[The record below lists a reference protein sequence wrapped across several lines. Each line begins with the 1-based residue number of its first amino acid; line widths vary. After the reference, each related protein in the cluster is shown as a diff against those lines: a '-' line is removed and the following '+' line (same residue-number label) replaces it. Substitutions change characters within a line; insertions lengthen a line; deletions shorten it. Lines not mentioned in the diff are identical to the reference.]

1 MEQNDFATLQIHGGA
16 LDRNDFRPLVT
27 PIYQSST
34 FYFDTVEQGAA
45 LFAGEEDGYFY
56 TRIDNPNQRE
66 LAARI
71 AKLEG
76 GEAGLVFASGMG
88 AISSMFL
95 SLVSSG
101 DHVIA
106 NKTLY
111 GCTYELLNEGLPRFK
126 IDVDFVDLSQ
136 AANLEKYLRPE
147 TKVVY
152 IETPANPNLKIA
164 DIKYL
169 ADTAHVFNPEI
180 IVAVDNTFATPYLQ
194 QPLSLGADI
203 VVHSATKYLN
213 GHGDVV
219 AGAIV
224 SDSKTVKLIAESGL
238 RYLTGSVLGP
248 FECFLISR
256 GLKTLDLR
264 MEKHCLNAQAVAEF
278 LERDQRVKKV
288 YYPGLASHP
297 GYELTQ
303 EQMKLPGAM
312 ISFELDG
319 DKDHCARF
327 ANACKLCRRAVSLGD
342 AETLIQHPASMTHNS
357 YSPEALTEADIAEN
371 LLRLSVGLESVTDI
385 IADLKQALDMCDC

>member
-1 MEQNDFATLQIHGGA
+1 MEQNDFATRQIHRGS
-16 LDRNDFRPLVT
+16 LERKNFRPLVT

-34 FYFDTVEQGAA
+34 FYFDSVEQGAA

-66 LAARI
+66 LAARL
-71 AKLEG
+71 ANLEN
-76 GEAGLVFASGMG
+76 GEAGLVFGSGMG

-111 GCTYELLNEGLPRFK
+111 GCTYELLNQGFPRFN
-126 IDVDFVDLSQ
+126 IGVDFVDLSQ
-136 AANLEKYLRPE
+136 DDIGKYLRPE
-147 TKVVY
+147 TKIVY
-152 IETPANPNLKIA
+152 IESPANPNLKIA
-164 DIKYL
+164 DIKQL
-169 ADTAHVFNPEI
+169 ASAAHTYNPEI
-180 IVAVDNTFATPYLQ
+180 VVAVDNTFATPYLE
-194 QPLSLGADI
+194 QPLDLGADI

-219 AGAIV
+219 AGAVV
-224 SDSKTVKLIAESGL
+224 SDAKTIKLIAENGL

-264 MEKHCLNAQAVAEF
+264 MEKHCSNAQTVAEF
-278 LERDQRVKKV
+278 LEQDPRVKKV

-297 GYELTQ
+297 GYEVTQ
-303 EQMKLPGAM
+303 KQMKLPGAM

-319 DKDHCARF
+319 DKGECARF
-327 ANACKLCRRAVSLGD
+327 ANNCRLCRRAVSLGD
-342 AETLIQHPASMTHNS
+342 AETLIQHPASMTHNA
-357 YSPEALTEADIAEN
+357 YSPEALADADISEN
-371 LLRLSVGLESVTDI
+371 LLRLSIGLESISDI
-385 IADLKQALDMCDC
+385 VSDLKQALDLFAG